1 MHHGRPRALDWG
13 CALLIL
19 GWGLALLAPGETLS
33 SSPAYANILS
43 RASEAAWGWLCI
55 SVGLIHAIALLVN
68 GRAYEGMPIVRAF
81 AAVIGATLWGQFAY
95 GFVTVSASMG
105 IVSLGIPA
113 TIVPLVLNL
122 YCAGRAGEDAV
133 HGRRARDGG

>member
-1 MHHGRPRALDWG
+1 MYHSRPRALDWG

-19 GWGLALLAPGETLS
+19 GWGLALLAPGETLT
-33 SSPAYANILS
+33 SSPAYASLLT
-43 RASEAAWGWLCI
+43 RGPEAVWGWLCV
-55 SVGLIHAIALLVN
+55 SVGLVHAVALVVN

-95 GFVTVSASMG
+95 AFVVVSVRMD

-113 TIVPLVLNL
+113 TLVPLVLNL
-122 YCAGRAGEDAV
+122 YCASRAGVDAV
-133 HGRRARDGG
+133 HGRRARDGR